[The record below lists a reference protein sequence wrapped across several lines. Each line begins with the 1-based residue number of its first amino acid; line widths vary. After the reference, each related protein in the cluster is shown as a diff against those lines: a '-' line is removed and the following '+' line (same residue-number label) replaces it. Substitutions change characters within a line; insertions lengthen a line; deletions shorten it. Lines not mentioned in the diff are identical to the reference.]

1 MMSLIFLSTF
11 DNINFKS
18 LNQFINKALTDNLVG
33 QHHE

>member
-18 LNQFINKALTDNLVG
+18 LNQFINKDLTDRLG
-33 QHHE
+33 QHH